1 MSGVER
7 VYTYT
12 ANRSLPFTYYL
23 SGAGEER
30 SGIELHVSIY
40 FWKERRKGS
49 KVSGVYYFSFFY
61 LSVVVWLDTLLEYE
75 LWIMQIAI
83 LEIHVPKSNQ
93 TKGSK
98 MYPLIGWLHLVHTLR
113 GRQVMNFL
121 TG

>member
-49 KVSGVYYFSFFY
+49 KVSVEFYTFFSFTCRRWNG
-61 LSVVVWLDTLLEYE
+61 LTLLEYE
-75 LWIMQIAI
+75 LWIMRISI

-93 TKGSK
+93 INGITNVPIDW
-98 MYPLIGWLHLVHTLR
+98 MAAPVHTLR
-113 GRQVMNFL
+113 GRQVINFL